1 MATNNKLTMDAVIN
15 QVLIEEKSRKV
26 SLAHSALTAKM
37 AGRSKQKGK
46 EKVNKEDKGKK
57 SCTYCS
63 KSGHTEDKCWAKR
76 AAECT
81 KEKDDAL
88 KEETNEK
95 ELEACVTTMG
105 STHLPPLHLFMAW
118 HISAPTQRVVS
129 STMSTQTMCCERDLF
144 DSHPPL
150 LFSRLATPGNG
161 KTIPVQDA
169 GDTPKWVPIPL
180 IASNHVPCKAVPPQ
194 LNKPKSFSLDGKNRR
209 LTKTSTD
216 GLSHLTIDEINL
228 KATKAEGLAC
238 RTGPQCDKN
247 HLNSPGGTRVP
258 MSTMEGPDGIITYAP
273 GLNHKGQA
281 VNELGRTSVP
291 SDWQKLCQ
299 QGDSPPKFKFGD
311 ERFKADV
318 RSDEKRT
325 SEEDLPTKG
334 PQCSYWL
341 SHSHGSGEKIR
352 QAPWLDKIDMR
363 DKTRWKIR
371 WDKGCNHYTTPP

>member
-1 MATNNKLTMDAVIN
+1 MAANNKLTMDAVIN

-37 AGRSKQKGK
+37 AGQSKQKGK
-46 EKVNKEDKGKK
+46 EKVNKEDKEKK

-63 KSGHTEDKCWAKR
+63 KSGHTKDKCWAKR

-88 KEETNEK
+88 KEETDEK
-95 ELEACVTTMG
+95 ELAACVTTMG

-161 KTIPVQDA
+161 KIIPVQDA

-180 IASNHVPCKAVPPQ
+180 IASNHVPRKAVPPQ
-194 LNKPKSFSLDGKNRR
+194 LNKPKSFSLDGENRR

-216 GLSHLTIDEINL
+216 RLSHLTINEINL

-238 RTGPQCDKN
+238 RTGPQRDKN

-258 MSTMEGPDGIITYAP
+258 MSTMKGPDGIITYAP

-291 SDWQKLCQ
+291 SD
-299 QGDSPPKFKFGD
+299 
-311 ERFKADV
+311 
-318 RSDEKRT
+318 
-325 SEEDLPTKG
+325 
-334 PQCSYWL
+334 
-341 SHSHGSGEKIR
+341 
-352 QAPWLDKIDMR
+352 
-363 DKTRWKIR
+363 
-371 WDKGCNHYTTPP
+371 